1 MQTGPCQLSV
11 AKTRPSWI
19 GKSFPRCAEGKGG
32 TRDETME
39 SKEMLMDIV
48 LKTEIST
55 EESEREE
62 IF

>member
-1 MQTGPCQLSV
+1 
-11 AKTRPSWI
+11 
-19 GKSFPRCAEGKGG
+19 
-32 TRDETME
+32 ME

-55 EESEREE
+55 QESEREE